1 MDYASPAIG
10 LYVLNG
16 VLPEPDFP
24 VVNPVL
30 LVEDGYLW
38 LAVHNGE
45 NVWHYDAGS
54 DTMTTQLCDGI
65 DEGIAIDAIM
75 SAYDL
80 NLERGG
86 QGSISSVTKSDIIGR
101 IG

>member
-1 MDYASPAIG
+1 MDYTNPAAG

-30 LVEDGYLW
+30 LVQDGYFN
-38 LAVHNGE
+38 LAVNNGE
-45 NVWHYDAGS
+45 WVWRYDANS

-65 DEGIAIDAIM
+65 QESIALEAIM
-75 SAYDL
+75 SAYNL
-80 NLERGG
+80 NLELGG
-86 QGSISSVTKSDIIGR
+86 QESVSSMTKSDIIGR